1 MAHAVLDR
9 GPVVAPAE
17 ERPVIG
23 QIDRLFSRSSDGVP
37 KIVGTSGETVEL
49 PSSVV
54 RVLRQAVR
62 AMAEDQLVAVVPIQ
76 KQLTTQQAAD
86 LLNVSRPY
94 LIRLLE
100 EHTIPFE
107 KVGSHR
113 RVRADDLLAYKRRRD
128 AEREAAL
135 DELTRISQEMGMYDD
150 L

>member
-1 MAHAVLDR
+1 MAHSVPDR
-9 GPVVAPAE
+9 GPVAATAE
-17 ERPVIG
+17 ERPAIG
-23 QIDRLFSRSSDGVP
+23 QIDRLFARSPDGVS
-37 KIVGTSGETVEL
+37 KIVGTGGEAIDL
-49 PSSVV
+49 PMSVI

-62 AMAEDQLVAVVPIQ
+62 AMAEDHMVTVVPVQ
-76 KQLTTQQAAD
+76 KRLTTQQAAD

-100 EHTIPFE
+100 EDKIPFE

-128 AEREAAL
+128 AERDAAL
-135 DELTRISQEMGMYDD
+135 DELTRISQAMGLYDD

>member
-1 MAHAVLDR
+1 MAT
-9 GPVVAPAE
+9 AE

-23 QIDRLFSRSSDGVP
+23 QIDRLLADSPEGVS
-37 KIVGTSGETVEL
+37 KIVGTGGEAIEL
-49 PSSVV
+49 PMPVI
-54 RVLRQAVR
+54 RVLRQAAR
-62 AMAEDQLVAVVPIQ
+62 AMAEGQMVTVVPVQ

-100 EHTIPFE
+100 EGKIPFE

-128 AEREAAL
+128 AERESAL
-135 DELTRISQEMGMYDD
+135 DELTRMSQALGMYDD